1 MTGNFHQTT
10 SYKKDTQRWYTQPWR
25 PEIWVQ
31 CIRRYRFASKLVIG
45 KCCLES
51 RAGDNPAIVTDFSG
65 LSQCFLANAGTAPLF
80 SGHNHLL
87 SKPCYQPAIHWQV
100 VQDYKYTS
108 TLSALWQ
115 IWLKLMQCH
124 DVFIFFRKRVRMG
137 TIKVL
142 QQDTSRFPAII
153 ADKPKLR
160 WACYATFHRKTS
172 ILLRPV
178 TGHFSLLIEVAL
190 APQARLKFARQSVLI
205 VGNSTSLNIN
215 FNVIFTAMPAFSKN
229 HLSFRLDHHSAYHK
243 NSRTACSCVT
253 HWLTD
258 WHPTAS
264 RCTSRVRQQA
274 TAALMAYST
283 GNLLVFEWWDF

>member
-1 MTGNFHQTT
+1 MKANFHQTT
-10 SYKKDTQRWYTQPWR
+10 SYKKDTQRRYTQPWH

-87 SKPCYQPAIHWQV
+87 SKPCYQLAIHWQV

-137 TIKVL
+137 TIKLL
-142 QQDTSRFPAII
+142 QQDTSRDYCRQTEVTLSMLRYIPQKDEHSSKTCYRALDWSGISAARTSEICAPIRTDRRKFHFFKYQFLYHFHGYACVFQEPPII
-153 ADKPKLR
+153 SSWPPQCVPQELSYSLQLH
-160 WACYATFHRKTS
+160 YA
-172 ILLRPV
+172 
-178 TGHFSLLIEVAL
+178 
-190 APQARLKFARQSVLI
+190 
-205 VGNSTSLNIN
+205 
-215 FNVIFTAMPAFSKN
+215 
-229 HLSFRLDHHSAYHK
+229 
-243 NSRTACSCVT
+243 
-253 HWLTD
+253 LTD
-258 WHPTAS
+258 IP
-264 RCTSRVRQQA
+264 RLV
-274 TAALMAYST
+274 AALHACDSKQRPH
-283 GNLLVFEWWDF
+283 